1 MKKLLTLIT
10 LSTIML
16 MASGCPKDKAK
27 AAASGVQKYAQT
39 LESFQRAVVIAHSDG
54 YVNDALDREFQ
65 QDFVKAAQAGEDLD
79 KGIVAVSQG
88 QSPQAYIDA
97 AYAASDSLIADL
109 NLIPD
114 SKKRLELQ
122 VLFKASRDVLDNSLQ
137 LFLK

>member
-1 MKKLLTLIT
+1 MRKLIAIFAI
-10 LSTIML
+10 SASIL
-16 MASGCPKDKAK
+16 MFSGCPKDKAK
-27 AAASGVQKYAQT
+27 AAVSGVQKYAQT
-39 LESFQRAVVIAHSDG
+39 LESFQKAVVVAHADG
-54 YVNDALDREFQ
+54 FIDDSLDREFQ

-88 QSPQAYIDA
+88 QSPQAYIDS
-97 AYAASDSLIADL
+97 AYATSDALIADL